1 MIFSPVS
8 IAVFAGLAFLVFG
21 PKKLPE
27 LGQSLGKTIRN
38 FKQGISEHSENNDE
52 SEQSPITEKS
62 DQ

>member
-38 FKQGISEHSENNDE
+38 FKQGISEHSENNNE
-52 SEQSPITEKS
+52 SEHSPITEKS
-62 DQ
+62 EQ